1 MRSWKSALS
10 LVLALPLAGCL
21 GETPERARIVE
32 ARLLRDSGR
41 DVLEITQRLEFSPT
55 MRDALDH
62 GIALRLTYRIDAC
75 GGAQAQVMRLSYS
88 PLYRRYELLR
98 EGDTAARRFVRRSAM
113 LAALD
118 RIRLPL
124 ATPTP
129 GACRG
134 SVAVALDLTSLP
146 TPLRFPA
153 LLHPDQ
159 WRLISPATPWNAS
172 SPRA

>member
-1 MRSWKSALS
+1 MRFCKGALS
-10 LVLALPLAGCL
+10 LCLLLSLAACL
-21 GETPERARIVE
+21 GETPERARIIEV
-32 ARLLRDSGR
+32 RLLRDSGR

-55 MRDALDH
+55 MRDALEH

-75 GGAQAQVMRLSYS
+75 DYLQAQVIRLSYS
-88 PLYRRYELLR
+88 PLHRRYELQR
-98 EGDTAARRFVRRSAM
+98 EGDASPRRFVRRSAM

-124 ATPTP
+124 ATAAPL
-129 GACRG
+129 ACKG
-134 SVAVALDLTSLP
+134 NVAVALDLTSLP

-159 WRLISPATPWNAS
+159 WRLVSPSTPWNAG
-172 SPRA
+172 